1 MTQENFKHFNK
12 LKNRYWKFKNS
23 LETSE
28 VVRDFTNKIN
38 NIENKDLGPGDDFKI
53 TTQARVIING
63 LALKIYYFLKH
74 SIIYTNDKQYIS
86 AIALSRLCLEHLV
99 MMSLFQTRLSSYIQD
114 NDLKSLE
121 ILLHSFCMGKG

>member
-23 LETSE
+23 LEISE

-53 TTQARVIING
+53 TTQARIIING

-74 SIIYTNDKQYIS
+74 
-86 AIALSRLCLEHLV
+86 
-99 MMSLFQTRLSSYIQD
+99 
-114 NDLKSLE
+114 
-121 ILLHSFCMGKG
+121 

>member
-53 TTQARVIING
+53 TTQARIIING

-86 AIALSRLCLEHLV
+86 RLLYQGCV
-99 MMSLFQTRLSSYIQD
+99 
-114 NDLKSLE
+114 
-121 ILLHSFCMGKG
+121 